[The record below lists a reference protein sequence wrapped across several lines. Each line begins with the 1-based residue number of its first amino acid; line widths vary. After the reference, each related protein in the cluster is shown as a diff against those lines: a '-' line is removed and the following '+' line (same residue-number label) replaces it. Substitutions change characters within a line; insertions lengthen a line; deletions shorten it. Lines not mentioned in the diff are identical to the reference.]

1 MRLTRGETYN
11 LDNNTSSMRLKI
23 DSSKSKNEDKASNF
37 RTIMVLIV
45 EGILSLP
52 NDRLHQHYFHET

>member
-1 MRLTRGETYN
+1 
-11 LDNNTSSMRLKI
+11 MRLKI